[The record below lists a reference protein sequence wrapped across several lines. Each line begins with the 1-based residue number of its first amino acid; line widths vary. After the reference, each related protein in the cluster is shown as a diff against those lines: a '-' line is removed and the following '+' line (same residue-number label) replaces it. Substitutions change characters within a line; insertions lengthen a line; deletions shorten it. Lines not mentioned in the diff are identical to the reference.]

1 MIQLFFTP
9 QWCKGKEQMEIQG
22 TITGYNLPTT
32 DAIIQNIRIKVTKI
46 ISTGQS
52 LPEKNIIKYSILIT
66 SLKRL

>member
-9 QWCKGKEQMEIQG
+9 SGARVRSRWKYRAQSLD
-22 TITGYNLPTT
+22 ITYLPQ